1 MINFFFSSLLWDSK
15 YLPINIPFF
24 LEWVRRTPFLVITTI
39 RSFLRALTFVSMKR
53 FFAKHRTT
61 RAGIEWMRWNARLV
75 EDLFLWRVSKA
86 RAKVSSSYSR
96 MWKFNGKSSSLLAY
110 KKCYNSAFLPREIS
124 IARSPTIPPNTLSR
138 DQWNQ
143 DVRENSSA
151 RGSKRFLFAPLS
163 WFYVRHFSSRRVVL
177 FSLMMMRKERTV
189 ICTKCIEGRTNKKF
203 SSFAS
208 KFKNPKYLRFW
219 NSSVKNIDRA
229 KSTRGDKK
237 KREKGRDFSVRLQ
250 VWRRIYIRNQ
260 RTRGQSDSFFG
271 SLRRSLRKYFIS
283 SLCV

>member
-1 MINFFFSSLLWDSK
+1 
-15 YLPINIPFF
+15 
-24 LEWVRRTPFLVITTI
+24 
-39 RSFLRALTFVSMKR
+39 MKR

-61 RAGIEWMRWNARLV
+61 RAGIEWMRWNARRV

-151 RGSKRFLFAPLS
+151 RGSKRFLFTPLS

-177 FSLMMMRKERTV
+177 FSLMMMRQ
-189 ICTKCIEGRTNKKF
+189 RTNSYMYKMYWRKTSKKF
-203 SSFAS
+203 SFAS
-208 KFKNPKYLRFW
+208 NSKNPKYLRFETPPW
-219 NSSVKNIDRA
+219 KTQSKEQ
-229 KSTRGDKK
+229 KRG
-237 KREKGRDFSVRLQ
+237 
-250 VWRRIYIRNQ
+250 
-260 RTRGQSDSFFG
+260 
-271 SLRRSLRKYFIS
+271 
-283 SLCV
+283 